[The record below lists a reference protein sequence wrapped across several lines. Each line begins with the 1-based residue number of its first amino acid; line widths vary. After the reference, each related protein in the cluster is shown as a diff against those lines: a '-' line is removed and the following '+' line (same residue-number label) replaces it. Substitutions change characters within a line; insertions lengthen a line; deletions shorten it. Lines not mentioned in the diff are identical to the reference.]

1 MEIRIGVQHAP
12 RELVIESTATAEEIT
27 EQVSSALSG
36 SGVLGLT
43 DSKGRQILVPAAALA
58 YVEIG
63 EEQQRRVGF
72 GIG

>member
-43 DSKGRQILVPAAALA
+43 DSKGRQILVSAAALA